1 MKVIKTEKQKAYKF
15 NFGDKVKVLTAEGEL
30 LAGTTAIVQKT
41 DSDGDV
47 WVFSGSDHDFYC
59 PDELELLEP
68 SSKESVIGKYE
79 EGQKF
84 RVVVGE
90 PFNVGDIVTLT
101 LDDGSRC
108 PRFTRDSDGQKYW
121 EYYSNLE
128 PLAADGQEN
137 TVILELTLE
146 ELRLIEATSA
156 ITSYTDV
163 ERYFN
168 TAGFP
173 KIAASKKH
181 EFYREIIDIRK
192 EAE

>member
-1 MKVIKTEKQKAYKF
+1 MKVIKIEKQEAYKF

-68 SSKESVIGKYE
+68 SSKEYVIGKYE
-79 EGQKF
+79 E
-84 RVVVGE
+84 
-90 PFNVGDIVTLT
+90 
-101 LDDGSRC
+101 
-108 PRFTRDSDGQKYW
+108 GQKYW

-181 EFYREIIDIRK
+181 GFYDEIKDIRK

>member
-1 MKVIKTEKQKAYKF
+1 MKVIKIEKQKAKQF
-15 NFGDKVKVLTAEGEL
+15 KFGDKVKVLDDNGEIP
-30 LAGTTAIVQKT
+30 AGTTAVVQKT

-47 WVFSGSDHDFYC
+47 WVFSDSDHDFYF
-59 PDELELLEP
+59 PDELELLEL

-84 RVVVGE
+84 RVVIAGR
-90 PFNVGDIVTLT
+90 FAVGDIVTLT
-101 LDDGSRC
+101 YDDGTDC
-108 PRFTRDSDGQKYW
+108 PMFTRDSDGLEQW
-121 EYYSNLE
+121 MYYANVE
-128 PLAADGQEN
+128 PLTDEVQE
-137 TVILELTLE
+137 TAVILELTLE

-156 ITSYTDV
+156 VTSYTDV

-181 EFYREIIDIRK
+181 EFYDEIKDIRK